1 MTVEQFLE
9 GIYGLEETVYQIRIT
24 NRFKKSLKISY
35 RRNFDLGLLK
45 NVIHVLAKGERL
57 DAKYRMHPLEGYDIS
72 IMECHVKPDWLLL
85 WQQMDNELILI
96 LLDTGTHS
104 DLF

>member
-1 MTVEQFLE
+1 MTVKQFLE
-9 GIYGLEETVYQIRIT
+9 AIYGLEETVYQIRIT
-24 NRFKKSLKISY
+24 SKFKKSLKVSC
-35 RRNFDLGLLK
+35 RRNLDLELLK

-57 DAKYRMHPLEGYDIS
+57 DSKYRAHPLDGYNTP